1 MRKMKD
7 SGIAWIGEIPEGW
20 EGIRLKELFNKKQ
33 GGAWGDEAKENE
45 NDRVCIRVADFDFER
60 QAAKEGQKT
69 VRNYNADVIS
79 KLQIQGNELLI
90 EKSGGGEKTPVGRSI
105 LTDGLKGNLY
115 ANFIDKLPIKKAN
128 YPKYVAYYMKTLY
141 QNNIVIPYIKQT
153 TGIQNLDLES
163 LLFEIII
170 VPQYI
175 EQQQI
180 ADFLDKKCAEIDK
193 LIELQESM
201 IEKLKEYKQSVITQ
215 AVTKGLDPD
224 VPMKDSGIEW
234 IGKIPEGWEVV
245 RIKDIGSFR
254 NGVIYSPEDLV
265 DEGNG
270 TLVLR
275 SSNIKD
281 GKLVLEDNVYISATI
296 KDNLMVKKGD
306 ILICSRN
313 GSKALI
319 GKNAIIDRDINA
331 AFGAFMMIFRCKNPK
346 YTYYIL
352 NSEVFAY
359 YLGSYLTSTI
369 NQLTG
374 KNFGNMQIIYAKDN
388 QTQQQIADYLDKKC
402 AEIDDLIKLKEQKIE
417 KLKEYKKSLI
427 YEYVTGKKEVC

>member
-1 MRKMKD
+1 MKD

-20 EGIRLKELFNKKQ
+20 KTAPIGTHYEYR
-33 GGAWGDEAKENE
+33 NE
-45 NDRVCIRVADFDFER
+45 KVSDYEYAPLSV
-60 QAAKEGQKT
+60 T
-69 VRNYNADVIS
+69 
-79 KLQIQGNELLI
+79 KLG
-90 EKSGGGEKTPVGRSI
+90 
-105 LTDGLKGNLY
+105 
-115 ANFIDKLPIKKAN
+115 
-128 YPKYVAYYMKTLY
+128 
-141 QNNIVIPYIKQT
+141 
-153 TGIQNLDLES
+153 
-163 LLFEIII
+163 I
-170 VPQYI
+170 VPQLEDAAKTDAHDSRKKVCVDDFVINSRSDRKQSCGLSSLQGSVSLINTVLIHKGEIIPKYSAYLLNNYAFAEEFYRWGTGI
-175 EQQQI
+175 VADLWSTKWELMKRITVPIPMKTEQKQI

-374 KNFGNMQIIYAKDN
+374 KNFGNMQIIYAKDI
-388 QTQQQIADYLDKKC
+388 QTQHQIADYLDKKC

-427 YEYVTGKKEVC
+427 YEYVTGKKEVV